1 MKHRPE
7 PDIIRLSNISENRF
21 LTGQTE
27 FGVEN
32 ESSPQKTFSSLLF
45 SSLLFSSL
53 LFSSLLF
60 SSAAR
65 AAGEGSGRGPYV
77 QADLA
82 YAYEHITHDYPEPA
96 GAKKGK
102 ISTVSDYFRNIRTH
116 SIHPRVSVGYDF
128 GGWRIAADYARYR
141 KWNDSKYSVS
151 IKELKENKGENINVA
166 QYLKTENQENGSFHA
181 VSSLGLSA
189 VYDFKLNDKFKPYIG
204 ARVAYGHIRHQHRS
218 VEQETTIVT
227 TYLQSGKPSPIIRGP
242 TPKPAHQESNSIRRV
257 GLGVI
262 AGVGFDITPNLTL
275 DAGYRYHNWG
285 RLENTRFKTH
295 EASLGVRY
303 RF

>member
-1 MKHRPE
+1 M
-7 PDIIRLSNISENRF
+7 
-21 LTGQTE
+21 
-27 FGVEN
+27 
-32 ESSPQKTFSSLLF
+32 
-45 SSLLFSSL
+45 
-53 LFSSLLF
+53 
-60 SSAAR
+60 
-65 AAGEGSGRGPYV
+65 

-82 YAYEHITHDYPEPA
+82 YAYEHITHDYPKPTA
-96 GAKKGK
+96 PNKNK

-128 GGWRIAADYARYR
+128 GSWRIAADYARYR
-141 KWNDSKYSVS
+141 KWNNNKYSVN
-151 IKELKENKGENINVA
+151 IKELGRNDNSTSSSNHLNIKT
-166 QYLKTENQENGSFHA
+166 QKTEHQENGTFHA

-204 ARVAYGHIRHQHRS
+204 MRVAYGHVRHS
-218 VEQETTIVT
+218 IDSTKKTIEFLT
-227 TYLQSGKPSPIIRGP
+227 APSNAPNGASTNYDIS
-242 TPKPAHQESNSIRRV
+242 PKTQNAHQESNSIRRV

-262 AGVGFDITPNLTL
+262 AGVGFDITPKLTL

>member
-1 MKHRPE
+1 MQPAK
-7 PDIIRLSNISENRF
+7 N
-21 LTGQTE
+21 
-27 FGVEN
+27 
-32 ESSPQKTFSSLLF
+32 
-45 SSLLFSSL
+45 LLFSSL

-60 SSAAR
+60 SSAAQ
-65 AAGEGSGRGPYV
+65 AASEDGGRGPYV

-82 YAYEHITHDYPEPA
+82 YAAERITHDYPEPT
-96 GAKKGK
+96 GTGKNK

-141 KWNDSKYSVS
+141 KWNNNKYSVS
-151 IKELKENKGENINVA
+151 IKELKNNNKK
-166 QYLKTENQENGSFHA
+166 KTENQENGSFHA

-204 ARVAYGHIRHQHRS
+204 ARVAYGHVRHS
-218 VEQETTIVT
+218 ISTKKTTEFLT
-227 TYLQSGKPSPIIRGP
+227 TAGSPGVVP
-242 TPKPAHQESNSIRRV
+242 GGYKVSTTPGAHQESNSIRRV

>member
-1 MKHRPE
+1 MQPAK
-7 PDIIRLSNISENRF
+7 N
-21 LTGQTE
+21 
-27 FGVEN
+27 
-32 ESSPQKTFSSLLF
+32 LLF

-60 SSAAR
+60 SSAAQ
-65 AAGEGSGRGPYV
+65 AASEDHGRGPYV

-82 YAYEHITHDYPEPA
+82 YAAERITHDYPKPTA
-96 GAKKGK
+96 PNKNK

-128 GGWRIAADYARYR
+128 GSWRIAADYARYR
-141 KWNDSKYSVS
+141 KWNDNKYSVNTKKMREKNS
-151 IKELKENKGENINVA
+151 NGKNVA
-166 QYLKTENQENGSFHA
+166 EYLKAENQENGTFHA
-181 VSSLGLSA
+181 ASSLGLSA
-189 VYDFKLNDKFKPYIG
+189 VYDFDTGSRFKPYIG
-204 ARVAYGHIRHQHRS
+204 ARVAYGHVRHS
-218 VEQETTIVT
+218 IDSTKKTAKILT
-227 TYLQSGKPSPIIRGP
+227 SSYGNGKP
-242 TPKPAHQESNSIRRV
+242 TVYTEENTQNAHRESDSIRRV

-262 AGVGFDITPNLTL
+262 AGVGFDITPKLTL

>member
-1 MKHRPE
+1 MNPARKKP
-7 PDIIRLSNISENRF
+7 
-21 LTGQTE
+21 
-27 FGVEN
+27 
-32 ESSPQKTFSSLLF
+32 
-45 SSLLFSSL
+45 SLLFSSL

-60 SSAAR
+60 SSAAQ
-65 AAGEGSGRGPYV
+65 AASEDGGRGPYV

-82 YAYEHITHDYPEPA
+82 YAAERITHDYPEPT
-96 GAKKGK
+96 GAKKGTT

-141 KWNDSKYSVS
+141 KWNNSKYSVS
-151 IKELKENKGENINVA
+151 IKELKNNNNKKK
-166 QYLKTENQENGSFHA
+166 KTENQENGSFHA

-204 ARVAYGHIRHQHRS
+204 ARVAYGHVRHS
-218 VEQETTIVT
+218 ISTKKTTEFLT
-227 TYLQSGKPSPIIRGP
+227 TAGSPGVVP
-242 TPKPAHQESNSIRRV
+242 GGYKVSTTPGAHQESNSIRRV

-295 EASLGVRY
+295 EAS
-303 RF
+303 

>member
-1 MKHRPE
+1 MQPAKN
-7 PDIIRLSNISENRF
+7 L
-21 LTGQTE
+21 L
-27 FGVEN
+27 
-32 ESSPQKTFSSLLF
+32 SSLLF

-60 SSAAR
+60 SSAAQ
-65 AAGEGSGRGPYV
+65 AASEGNGRGPYV

-82 YAYEHITHDYPEPA
+82 YAAERITHDYPEA
-96 GAKKGK
+96 TAQNKNK

-141 KWNDSKYSVS
+141 KWNNNKYSVN
-151 IKELKENKGENINVA
+151 IKELGRNGNENSGGKLNI
-166 QYLKTENQENGSFHA
+166 QTQKTEHQENGTFHA
-181 VSSLGLSA
+181 ASSLGLSTI
-189 VYDFKLNDKFKPYIG
+189 YDFDTGSRFKPYIG
-204 ARVAYGHIRHQHRS
+204 MRVAYGHVRHQVRS
-218 VEQETTIVT
+218 VQQETIAVT
-227 TYLQSGKPSPIIRGP
+227 TYPNNGGAKTSVSSRMSL
-242 TPKPAHQESNSIRRV
+242 KPAYHENRSRR
-257 GLGVI
+257 LGFGAV
-262 AGVGFDITPNLTL
+262 AGVGIDITPKLTL

>member
-1 MKHRPE
+1 MQPPK
-7 PDIIRLSNISENRF
+7 N
-21 LTGQTE
+21 
-27 FGVEN
+27 
-32 ESSPQKTFSSLLF
+32 F

-60 SSAAR
+60 SSAAQ
-65 AAGEGSGRGPYV
+65 AASEGNGRGPYV

-82 YAYEHITHDYPEPA
+82 YAYEHITRDYPDAA
-96 GAKKGK
+96 GANQGKK

-141 KWNDSKYSVS
+141 KWNNNKYSVS
-151 IKELKENKGENINVA
+151 IKELGRNDNSTSSSKHLNIKTR
-166 QYLKTENQENGSFHA
+166 KTEHQENGTFHA
-181 VSSLGLSA
+181 VSSLGLST

-204 ARVAYGHIRHQHRS
+204 ARVAYGHVRHQVRS
-218 VEQETTIVT
+218 VQQETDIVT
-227 TYLQSGKPSPIIRGP
+227 TYPQNAAPSVTTGGP
-242 TPKPAHQESNSIRRV
+242 TPKPAYHENRSSRR
-257 GLGVI
+257 LGFGAV
-262 AGVGFDITPNLTL
+262 AGVGIDITPKLTL

>member
-1 MKHRPE
+1 M
-7 PDIIRLSNISENRF
+7 
-21 LTGQTE
+21 
-27 FGVEN
+27 
-32 ESSPQKTFSSLLF
+32 
-45 SSLLFSSL
+45 
-53 LFSSLLF
+53 
-60 SSAAR
+60 
-65 AAGEGSGRGPYV
+65 

-82 YAYEHITHDYPEPA
+82 YAYEHITRDYPKPTDPS
-96 GAKKGK
+96 KGK

-141 KWNDSKYSVS
+141 KWNNSKYSVNT
-151 IKELKENKGENINVA
+151 KKARENKDSKKGTTVTE
-166 QYLKTENQENGSFHA
+166 YLKTENQENGTFHA

-189 VYDFKLNDKFKPYIG
+189 VYDFDTGSRFKPYAG
-204 ARVAYGHIRHQHRS
+204 VRVAYGHVKHQVRS
-218 VEQETTIVT
+218 VESETTIVLSIT
-227 TYLQSGKPSPIIRGP
+227 PGIEAPGVIKKGP
-242 TPKPAHQESNSIRRV
+242 TSQPAYHESRSISS
-257 GLGVI
+257 LGFGAV
-262 AGVGFDITPNLTL
+262 AGVGIDITPNLTL

>member
-1 MKHRPE
+1 MQPAKN
-7 PDIIRLSNISENRF
+7 L
-21 LTGQTE
+21 L
-27 FGVEN
+27 
-32 ESSPQKTFSSLLF
+32 FSSLLF

-60 SSAAR
+60 SSAAQ
-65 AAGEGSGRGPYV
+65 AASEDGGRGPYV

-82 YAYEHITHDYPEPA
+82 YAAERITRDYPEPTDP
-96 GAKKGK
+96 KKGKK

-128 GGWRIAADYARYR
+128 GGWRIVADYARYR
-141 KWNDSKYSVS
+141 KWHNNKYSVN
-151 IKELKENKGENINVA
+151 IKELQRRNNITSSGSQLNIKT
-166 QYLKTENQENGSFHA
+166 QKTEHQENGTFHA

-204 ARVAYGHIRHQHRS
+204 ARVAYGHVRHSIDSTKKATEFLTAAGQD
-218 VEQETTIVT
+218 
-227 TYLQSGKPSPIIRGP
+227 GGAP
-242 TPKPAHQESNSIRRV
+242 TVYNNGSTQDAHQESDSIRRV

-262 AGVGFDITPNLTL
+262 AGVGFDITPKLTL

>member
-1 MKHRPE
+1 MNPAPK
-7 PDIIRLSNISENRF
+7 N
-21 LTGQTE
+21 
-27 FGVEN
+27 
-32 ESSPQKTFSSLLF
+32 FSSLLF

-65 AAGEGSGRGPYV
+65 AASEDGGRGPYV

-82 YAYEHITHDYPEPA
+82 YAAERITHDYPEPA

-151 IKELKENKGENINVA
+151 IKELRNNNKK
-166 QYLKTENQENGSFHA
+166 KTENQENGSFHA

-204 ARVAYGHIRHQHRS
+204 ARVAYGHIRHSIDSTKKITAGAGGAGSPVR
-218 VEQETTIVT
+218 
-227 TYLQSGKPSPIIRGP
+227 PSYKS
-242 TPKPAHQESNSIRRV
+242 TQDAHHQSNSIRRV

-262 AGVGFDITPNLTL
+262 AGVGFDITPKLTL

>member
-1 MKHRPE
+1 MQPAKN
-7 PDIIRLSNISENRF
+7 L
-21 LTGQTE
+21 L
-27 FGVEN
+27 
-32 ESSPQKTFSSLLF
+32 FSSLLF

-60 SSAAR
+60 SSAAQ
-65 AAGEGSGRGPYV
+65 AASEDGGRGPYV

-82 YAYEHITHDYPEPA
+82 YAYEHITHDYPEPT
-96 GAKKGK
+96 GTKKDK
-102 ISTVSDYFRNIRTH
+102 ISTVSDYFKNIRTH

-141 KWNDSKYSVS
+141 KWNNNKYSVNT
-151 IKELKENKGENINVA
+151 KKVGENKDNKKRITVT
-166 QYLKTENQENGSFHA
+166 QYLESENQENGTFHA
-181 VSSLGLSA
+181 ASSLGLSA
-189 VYDFKLNDKFKPYIG
+189 VYDFDTGSRFKPYAG
-204 ARVAYGHIRHQHRS
+204 VRVAYGHVRHS
-218 VEQETTIVT
+218 IDSTKKTIKVTTVPSTAPNGAVT
-227 TYLQSGKPSPIIRGP
+227 TYN
-242 TPKPAHQESNSIRRV
+242 TDPKTQNDYQSNSIRRV

-262 AGVGFDITPNLTL
+262 AGIGFDITPKLTL

>member
-1 MKHRPE
+1 
-7 PDIIRLSNISENRF
+7 
-21 LTGQTE
+21 
-27 FGVEN
+27 
-32 ESSPQKTFSSLLF
+32 
-45 SSLLFSSL
+45 
-53 LFSSLLF
+53 
-60 SSAAR
+60 
-65 AAGEGSGRGPYV
+65 
-77 QADLA
+77 
-82 YAYEHITHDYPEPA
+82 EHITHDYPKPT
-96 GAKKGK
+96 GAKKGTTSTT

-141 KWNDSKYSVS
+141 KWNNSKYSVS
-151 IKELKENKGENINVA
+151 IKELKNNNKK
-166 QYLKTENQENGSFHA
+166 KTENQENGSFHA

-204 ARVAYGHIRHQHRS
+204 ARVAYGHVRHSIDSTKKITAGAGGAGSPVR
-218 VEQETTIVT
+218 
-227 TYLQSGKPSPIIRGP
+227 PSYKS
-242 TPKPAHQESNSIRRV
+242 TQDAHHQSNSIRRV

-262 AGVGFDITPNLTL
+262 AGVGFDITPKLTL
-275 DAGYRYHNWG
+275 DTGYRYHNWG

>member
-1 MKHRPE
+1 M
-7 PDIIRLSNISENRF
+7 
-21 LTGQTE
+21 
-27 FGVEN
+27 EN

-53 LFSSLLF
+53 LFSS
-60 SSAAR
+60 AAR
-65 AAGEGSGRGPYV
+65 AASEDGGRGPYV

-82 YAYEHITHDYPEPA
+82 YAYEHITHDYPKPTA
-96 GAKKGK
+96 PNKNK

-141 KWNDSKYSVS
+141 KWNNNKYSVS
-151 IKELKENKGENINVA
+151 IKELLRNDNANSVGNKHLNIKTR
-166 QYLKTENQENGSFHA
+166 KTEHQENGTFHA
-181 VSSLGLSA
+181 ASSLGLSTI
-189 VYDFKLNDKFKPYIG
+189 YDFDTGSRFKPYIG
-204 ARVAYGHIRHQHRS
+204 MRVAYGHVRHQVRS
-218 VEQETTIVT
+218 VQQETTAVITYPSGDGAPSVT
-227 TYLQSGKPSPIIRGP
+227 KNAPIP
-242 TPKPAHQESNSIRRV
+242 QPAYHESRSISS
-257 GLGVI
+257 LGFGAV
-262 AGVGFDITPNLTL
+262 AGVGIDITPKLTL

>member
-1 MKHRPE
+1 MNPARKKP
-7 PDIIRLSNISENRF
+7 
-21 LTGQTE
+21 
-27 FGVEN
+27 
-32 ESSPQKTFSSLLF
+32 
-45 SSLLFSSL
+45 SLLFSSL

-60 SSAAR
+60 SSAAQ
-65 AAGEGSGRGPYV
+65 AASEDGGRGPYV

-82 YAYEHITHDYPEPA
+82 YAYEHITHDYPKPT
-96 GAKKGK
+96 GAKKGT

-116 SIHPRVSVGYDF
+116 SVHPRVSVGYDF

-141 KWNDSKYSVS
+141 KWNNSKYSVDTE
-151 IKELKENKGENINVA
+151 KVNENKGEKITVT
-166 QYLKTENQENGSFHA
+166 QYLKAENQENGTFHA
-181 VSSLGLSA
+181 ASSLGLSA

-204 ARVAYGHIRHQHRS
+204 ARVAYGHVRHS
-218 VEQETTIVT
+218 IDSTKKTIKVTTVPSTAPNGAVT
-227 TYLQSGKPSPIIRGP
+227 TYD
-242 TPKPAHQESNSIRRV
+242 TDPKTQNDYQSNSIRRV

-262 AGVGFDITPNLTL
+262 AGVGFGITPKLTL

>member
-1 MKHRPE
+1 MQPAK
-7 PDIIRLSNISENRF
+7 N
-21 LTGQTE
+21 
-27 FGVEN
+27 
-32 ESSPQKTFSSLLF
+32 LLF

-60 SSAAR
+60 SSAAQ
-65 AAGEGSGRGPYV
+65 AASEDGGRGPYV

-82 YAYEHITHDYPEPA
+82 YAAERITHDYPEPTA
-96 GAKKGK
+96 PGKNK

-141 KWNDSKYSVS
+141 KWNNSKYSVS
-151 IKELKENKGENINVA
+151 IKELKNNNKK
-166 QYLKTENQENGSFHA
+166 KTENQENGTFHA

-204 ARVAYGHIRHQHRS
+204 ARVAYGHVRHSIDSTKKITAGAGGAGSPVR
-218 VEQETTIVT
+218 
-227 TYLQSGKPSPIIRGP
+227 PSYKS
-242 TPKPAHQESNSIRRV
+242 TQDAHHQSNSIRRV

-262 AGVGFDITPNLTL
+262 AGVGFDITPKLTL
-275 DAGYRYHNWG
+275 DTGYRYHNWG

>member
-1 MKHRPE
+1 MQPAK
-7 PDIIRLSNISENRF
+7 N
-21 LTGQTE
+21 
-27 FGVEN
+27 
-32 ESSPQKTFSSLLF
+32 LLF

-60 SSAAR
+60 SSAAQ
-65 AAGEGSGRGPYV
+65 AASEDGGRGPYV

-82 YAYEHITHDYPEPA
+82 YAAERITHDYPEPT

-102 ISTVSDYFRNIRTH
+102 ISTVSDYFRNIRTR
-116 SIHPRVSVGYDF
+116 SVHPRVSVGYDF

-141 KWNDSKYSVS
+141 KWSDNKYSVN
-151 IKELKENKGENINVA
+151 IKRVKENNGSGKKLT
-166 QYLKTENQENGSFHA
+166 QDLKTENQENGTFHA

-189 VYDFKLNDKFKPYIG
+189 VYDFDTGSRFKPYAG
-204 ARVAYGHIRHQHRS
+204 VRVSYGHVRHSIDSTKKITGTLTAHPDDADAA
-218 VEQETTIVT
+218 VT
-227 TYLQSGKPSPIIRGP
+227 VYPDGHPQKNTYQK
-242 TPKPAHQESNSIRRV
+242 SNSSRRV

>member
-1 MKHRPE
+1 M
-7 PDIIRLSNISENRF
+7 SESK
-21 LTGQTE
+21 
-27 FGVEN
+27 N
-32 ESSPQKTFSSLLF
+32 ESSPKK
-45 SSLLFSSL
+45 L

-65 AAGEGSGRGPYV
+65 AASEDGGRGPYV

-82 YAYEHITHDYPEPA
+82 YAAERITHDYPEPA

-151 IKELKENKGENINVA
+151 IKELKNNNNKK
-166 QYLKTENQENGSFHA
+166 KTENQENGSFHA

-204 ARVAYGHIRHQHRS
+204 ARVAYGHIRHS
-218 VEQETTIVT
+218 IDSTKKITA
-227 TYLQSGKPSPIIRGP
+227 GAGGAGSPVRP
-242 TPKPAHQESNSIRRV
+242 PYKSTQDAHHQSNSIRRV

-262 AGVGFDITPNLTL
+262 AGVGFDITPKLTL
-275 DAGYRYHNWG
+275 DTGYRYHNWG

>member
-1 MKHRPE
+1 MQPAKN
-7 PDIIRLSNISENRF
+7 L
-21 LTGQTE
+21 L
-27 FGVEN
+27 
-32 ESSPQKTFSSLLF
+32 SSLLF

-60 SSAAR
+60 SSAAQ
-65 AAGEGSGRGPYV
+65 AASEGNGRGPYV

-82 YAYEHITHDYPEPA
+82 YAAERITHDYPEPT

-141 KWNDSKYSVS
+141 KWNNNKYSVS
-151 IKELKENKGENINVA
+151 IKELLRNSNENSDGKLNI
-166 QYLKTENQENGSFHA
+166 QTQKTEHQENGTFHA
-181 VSSLGLSA
+181 ASSLGLSTI
-189 VYDFKLNDKFKPYIG
+189 YDFDTGSRFKPYIG
-204 ARVAYGHIRHQHRS
+204 MRVAYGHVRHQVRS
-218 VEQETTIVT
+218 VQQETIAVT
-227 TYLQSGKPSPIIRGP
+227 TYSKEQNVAPSVTTGGP
-242 TPKPAHQESNSIRRV
+242 TKKPAHHESRSTRS
-257 GLGVI
+257 LGFGAV
-262 AGVGFDITPNLTL
+262 AGVGIDITPNLTL

>member
-1 MKHRPE
+1 MNPARKKP
-7 PDIIRLSNISENRF
+7 
-21 LTGQTE
+21 
-27 FGVEN
+27 
-32 ESSPQKTFSSLLF
+32 SLLF

-53 LFSSLLF
+53 LFP
-60 SSAAR
+60 SAAQ
-65 AAGEGSGRGPYV
+65 AASEDGGRGPYV

-82 YAYEHITHDYPEPA
+82 YAYEHITHDYPEPT
-96 GAKKGK
+96 GANQGKK

-141 KWNDSKYSVS
+141 KWNDNKYSVD
-151 IKELKENKGENINVA
+151 IKELENKNKNKRD
-166 QYLKTENQENGSFHA
+166 LKTENQENGSFHA

-204 ARVAYGHIRHQHRS
+204 ARVAYGHVRHS
-218 VEQETTIVT
+218 IDSTKKTAKILT
-227 TYLQSGKPSPIIRGP
+227 SSYGNGKP
-242 TPKPAHQESNSIRRV
+242 TVYTEENTQNAHRESDSIRRV

-262 AGVGFDITPNLTL
+262 AGVGFGITPKLTL

>member
-1 MKHRPE
+1 M
-7 PDIIRLSNISENRF
+7 
-21 LTGQTE
+21 
-27 FGVEN
+27 
-32 ESSPQKTFSSLLF
+32 
-45 SSLLFSSL
+45 
-53 LFSSLLF
+53 
-60 SSAAR
+60 
-65 AAGEGSGRGPYV
+65 

-82 YAYEHITHDYPEPA
+82 YAAERITHDYPEPT

-141 KWNDSKYSVS
+141 KWNNNKYSVNTKKMREKNS
-151 IKELKENKGENINVA
+151 NGKNVA
-166 QYLKTENQENGSFHA
+166 EYLKAENQENGTFHA
-181 VSSLGLSA
+181 ASSLGLSA

-204 ARVAYGHIRHQHRS
+204 ARVAYGHVRHS
-218 VEQETTIVT
+218 IDSTKKITGTLTATSTPGAV
-227 TYLQSGKPSPIIRGP
+227 SGAYKVSR
-242 TPKPAHQESNSIRRV
+242 TPGAHQESDSIRRV

-295 EASLGVRY
+295 EASLGMRY

>member
-1 MKHRPE
+1 MQPAKN
-7 PDIIRLSNISENRF
+7 L
-21 LTGQTE
+21 L
-27 FGVEN
+27 
-32 ESSPQKTFSSLLF
+32 FSSLLF

-60 SSAAR
+60 SSAAQ
-65 AAGEGSGRGPYV
+65 AASEDGGRGPYV

-82 YAYEHITHDYPEPA
+82 YAAEHITHDYPEPT
-96 GAKKGK
+96 GANQGKK

-141 KWNDSKYSVS
+141 KWNNNKYSVNTKLVK
-151 IKELKENKGENINVA
+151 IGGDERLRNE
-166 QYLKTENQENGSFHA
+166 QTLKTEHQENGTFHA
-181 VSSLGLSA
+181 ASSLGLSA
-189 VYDFKLNDKFKPYIG
+189 VYDFDTGSRFKPYAG
-204 ARVAYGHIRHQHRS
+204 VRVAYGHVKHQVRS
-218 VEQETTIVT
+218 VESETTIVLST
-227 TYLQSGKPSPIIRGP
+227 LKGVQTPGRHIQGP
-242 TPKPAHQESNSIRRV
+242 TKKPAHHESRSISS
-257 GLGVI
+257 LGFGAV
-262 AGVGFDITPNLTL
+262 AGVGIDITPNLTL

-295 EASLGVRY
+295 EASLGMRY

>member
-1 MKHRPE
+1 M
-7 PDIIRLSNISENRF
+7 SESK
-21 LTGQTE
+21 
-27 FGVEN
+27 N
-32 ESSPQKTFSSLLF
+32 ESSPKKLLF

-60 SSAAR
+60 SSAAQ
-65 AAGEGSGRGPYV
+65 AASEDNGRGPYV

-82 YAYEHITHDYPEPA
+82 YAAERITHDYPEPTA
-96 GAKKGK
+96 PGKNK

-141 KWNDSKYSVS
+141 KWNNSKYSVS
-151 IKELKENKGENINVA
+151 IKELKNNNKK
-166 QYLKTENQENGSFHA
+166 KTENQENGSFHA

-204 ARVAYGHIRHQHRS
+204 ARVAYGHVRHSIDSTKKITAGAGGAGSPVR
-218 VEQETTIVT
+218 
-227 TYLQSGKPSPIIRGP
+227 PSYKS
-242 TPKPAHQESNSIRRV
+242 TQDAHHQSNSIRRV

-262 AGVGFDITPNLTL
+262 AGVGFDITPKLTL
-275 DAGYRYHNWG
+275 DTGYRYHNWG